1 MLKKYI
7 VIGIVLGICSLFPL
21 QIYAGKANGMMQT
34 EQVIPSIQVEGNSLT
49 ISQADGMTLE
59 IYTLTGSKTASYVI
73 EGNQVRI
80 RTNLQK
86 GWYILKLGTIVR
98 KIAIK

>member
-21 QIYAGKANGMMQT
+21 QIYAGEANGMMQT

-49 ISQADGMTLE
+49 ISQADGMILE

>member
-1 MLKKYI
+1 MLKKYV

-21 QIYAGKANGMMQT
+21 QIYAGEANGMMRT
-34 EQVIPSIQVEGNSLT
+34 EQVTPSIQVEGNSLT